1 MSLGKDSPVP
11 WPVESAKTGKII
23 ALSQVG
29 GPHHPYERRAACVP
43 LSGTLVHRS
52 FRRACP
58 WGHYV
63 VPLYH
68 LAEDRVAYWDAFG
81 RPALTPTYGA
91 VIETWWTD
99 PAKVAALGR

>member
-1 MSLGKDSPVP
+1 MVEGLIGADSRKELV
-11 WPVESAKTGKII
+11 AHTR
-23 ALSQVG
+23 ALDRV
-29 GPHHPYERRAACVP
+29 
-43 LSGTLVHRS
+43 LL
-52 FRRACP
+52 

-81 RPALTPTYGA
+81 RPEITPTYGA

-99 PAKVAALGR
+99 PAKAAALGR